1 MKTIQKFA
9 NALALGRL
17 ATAPSNS
24 IDGTIYYDTTLNE
37 FRIKKAGVWT
47 SISSGGDLSNY
58 YTKAEIDAIITGLT
72 TDDIAEASNLYFTD
86 ARAKTAAVVDSLAGS
101 QTDQAPSVS
110 AVKTALVLKADE
122 TELANYLELAGGTM
136 TGALTL
142 SGAPTVDLHA
152 ATKKYVD
159 DAIVAATPEAIDVSY
174 DNVTSGLS
182 AVNVQEA
189 IDELAQEISTL
200 PDPITY
206 KGAYDA
212 ATNTPALSNADTN
225 VTGFLYRVTVAGTV
239 DFGAGDIELAV
250 GDSVVN
256 NGTVWEKWDHT
267 DQVLS
272 VNGQTGAVV
281 LTSDD
286 ISEGFNLYFT
296 EERVLGTELGAGFTP
311 FPFPDPI
318 EASDD
323 ILTAFSKAQAQIDH
337 KLSGIV
343 QDTVPELGADLNTG
357 VFFISGKAN
366 PLKLSGSTGVRRSK
380 SNPGSS
386 SVNDEYVE
394 EEFVPK
400 QTIPTNP
407 DAVVY
412 SLSSEFGMAEIDV
425 SIKGLGGERRK
436 STICIMKNSVNA
448 FITESFSETAEF
460 DIEFTA
466 ELNTGV
472 IELHLANNI
481 VSDIEIVMDVKKF
494 LA

>member
-58 YTKAEIDAIITGLT
+58 YTKAEIDAIISGLT

-110 AVKTALVLKADE
+110 AVKTALALKADE

-142 SGAPTVDLHA
+142 SGAPTADLHA

-159 DAIVAATPEAIDVSY
+159 DAIVAATPEAVDVSY
-174 DNVTSGLS
+174 DNATSGLT
-182 AVNVQEA
+182 AVNVQDA
-189 IDELAQEISTL
+189 IDELVNEISTL

-206 KGAYDA
+206 KGTYDA

-239 DFGAGDIELAV
+239 NFGAGAIELAV

-281 LTSDD
+281 LITSD
-286 ISEGFNLYFT
+286 IAEGSNLYFT
-296 EERVLGTELGAGFTP
+296 EQRVLDTQLGGAFAPVDAAITS
-311 FPFPDPI
+311 
-318 EASDD
+318 SDSVG
-323 ILTAFSKAQAQIDH
+323 TAFGKAQGQIES
-337 KLSGIV
+337 KIGAV
-343 QDTVPELGADLNTG
+343 VEDTAPELGGELNTSTH
-357 VFFISGKAN
+357 FISGKAN
-366 PLKLSGSTGVRRSK
+366 PLKLSGSTGVRRAK
-380 SNPGSS
+380 SDAGTSS
-386 SVNDEYVE
+386 INLRYVE

-400 QTIPTNP
+400 QTIPSNP

-412 SLSSEFGMAEIDV
+412 SLSSEFGTAEIIV
-425 SIKGLGGERRK
+425 TLKSLGGERRK
-436 STICIMKNSVNA
+436 SNICIMKNSVNA
-448 FITESFSETAEF
+448 FITESFSETAEL
-460 DIEFTA
+460 DIEFSA
-466 ELNTGV
+466 ELNAGV
-472 IELHLANNI
+472 IELHLANNTPLD
-481 VSDIEIVMDVKKF
+481 VEIEMDVKKF
-494 LA
+494 LV